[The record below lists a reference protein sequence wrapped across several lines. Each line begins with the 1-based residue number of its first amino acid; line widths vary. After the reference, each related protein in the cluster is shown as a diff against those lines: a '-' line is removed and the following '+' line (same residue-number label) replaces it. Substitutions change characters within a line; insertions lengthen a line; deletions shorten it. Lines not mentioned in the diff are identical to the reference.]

1 MSDIPPKQSP
11 GAQPYDSAEPGSGL
25 VAMYNAASH
34 ANAESFP
41 VLKAFQD
48 YIEAERTQARKRV
61 MQLSIFFAV
70 LMVVVVGGFLMA
82 GTVFLRNANTTQ
94 DKLLTTQDK
103 LLSAAL
109 ALREA
114 PPPQPVAAPAP
125 PQIIMQNSPVLEE
138 SIRMM
143 TKTTT
148 DIQSSLDKK
157 MDSVNDMTAKVHD
170 RVAAQDSEL
179 GKLRDELRDMREQS
193 ERLKDELVTMKTP
206 PPAPAPAPVTATPP
220 PQQPTTVIAAAAPLP
235 APVPAVAAPAPVP
248 PPVAA
253 RPDPRFP
260 APTKEPPATP
270 DGVTAPP
277 VPQGRL
283 ATAIPLKTKNTGSI
297 PWRVMIPD

>member
-11 GAQPYDSAEPGSGL
+11 GAQHYDSAEPGSGL

-61 MQLSIFFAV
+61 IQLSIFFAV
-70 LMVVVVGGFLMA
+70 LMVVVVTGFLAA
-82 GTVFLRNANTTQ
+82 GITMLRNTTDIQ
-94 DKLLTTQDK
+94 TKLLD
-103 LLSAAL
+103 AAL
-109 ALREA
+109 TLRETPA
-114 PPPQPVAAPAP
+114 PQPVMTPAPAP
-125 PQIIMQNSPVLEE
+125 VVVQNSPLLEE
-138 SIRMM
+138 SIRLM

-157 MDSVNDMTAKVHD
+157 MDNVSDMTTKVHD

-179 GKLRDELRDMREQS
+179 GKLREELKDMREQS
-193 ERLKDELVTMKTP
+193 ERLKDEVVTLKTTP
-206 PPAPAPAPVTATPP
+206 PPPVPAPAPVVAAPAPAPVQAVVVPP
-220 PQQPTTVIAAAAPLP
+220 PQQS
-235 APVPAVAAPAPVP
+235 APVASAPVAIP
-248 PPVAA
+248 PAA

-260 APTKEPPATP
+260 PATKEPPATP
-270 DGVTAPP
+270 EGVVAPP

-283 ATAIPLKTKNTGSI
+283 ATAIPLKTKKTGTI